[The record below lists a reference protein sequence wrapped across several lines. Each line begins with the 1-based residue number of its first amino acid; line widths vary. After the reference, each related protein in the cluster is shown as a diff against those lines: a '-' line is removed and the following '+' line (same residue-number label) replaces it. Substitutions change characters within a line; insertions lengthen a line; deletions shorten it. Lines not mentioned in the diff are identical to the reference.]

1 MKGGNPPM
9 TARTE
14 IRVRQIRRRTRQ
26 YRLRY
31 EARILRCLTVLSL
44 FLLAGIGAL
53 LRSVHRPGISA
64 VANGYGSVLLRDGA
78 GLYVLIGVA
87 AFAAGAAL
95 SVICIR
101 YRRKAN
107 HADKQNAKEESEE
120 DQ

>member
-1 MKGGNPPM
+1 M

-14 IRVRQIRRRTRQ
+14 IRMRRIRRRTRQ

-31 EARILRCLTVLSL
+31 EARVLRCLAALSL

-53 LRSVHRPGISA
+53 LGGVHHPGISA
-64 VANGYGSVLLRDGA
+64 VANGYGAVLLRDGA
-78 GLYVLIGVA
+78 GLYVLIGIA
-87 AFAAGAAL
+87 AFAVGTAL

-107 HADKQNAKEESEE
+107 PADKQNAMEESEE
-120 DQ
+120 VQ